1 MRVEH
6 IDAPLNSS
14 ADEWDPCIA
23 PDGSFLVFCST
34 RPGGCGGSDLYVS
47 FTDGHGGWTLPINL
61 GDDFNSAADEYAPSL
76 SPDGRFLFFTR
87 HDGKRGELYWV
98 RTSALERFRAPSKP
112 NAAPN
117 QSAEVTGPYFGQTPP
132 GRTPQIFA
140 PGILSLPNRME
151 ARIVFSPDGDECFFT
166 VPNDFT
172 FSNVQLYYSKCVDN
186 VWTPQRLAPF
196 AQPGHAYLQPFFS
209 ADGKILYF
217 TSNQNGSYD
226 IWSVGRTATGWG
238 KPLIL
243 PTPIN
248 GFDYQAEYSQTTDG
262 TAYVEST
269 RPGGTGK
276 IGLWRIQPPLP
287 GQPSVAEHLGGSMDS
302 GTWDS
307 DPYVS
312 PDGKQLFF
320 SSGRPGGCGGADL
333 YVTTPDG
340 NGGWTTPVNLNAY
353 CPGINTGAIEYGP
366 SLSPDGR
373 YLFFVRLD
381 PKEKQCDVWWVA
393 NPFAPKPAK

>member
-1 MRVEH
+1 VKSG
-6 IDAPLNSS
+6 IILAGDALNIQVDR
-14 ADEWDPCIA
+14 AKA
-23 PDGSFLVFCST
+23 
-34 RPGGCGGSDLYVS
+34 
-47 FTDGHGGWTLPINL
+47 
-61 GDDFNSAADEYAPSL
+61 
-76 SPDGRFLFFTR
+76 
-87 HDGKRGELYWV
+87 
-98 RTSALERFRAPSKP
+98 ALEGIDP
-112 NAAPN
+112 NAVTT
-117 QSAEVTGPYFGQTPP
+117 QAEGYLEGTVQTQVQRGPKMVAV
-132 GRTPQIFA
+132 R
-140 PGILSLPNRME
+140 
-151 ARIVFSPDGDECFFT
+151 
-166 VPNDFT
+166 
-172 FSNVQLYYSKCVDN
+172 
-186 VWTPQRLAPF
+186 VWTPAPV
-196 AQPGHAYLQPFFS
+196 S
-209 ADGKILYF
+209 ID
-217 TSNQNGSYD
+217 
-226 IWSVGRTATGWG
+226 
-238 KPLIL
+238 
-243 PTPIN
+243 
-248 GFDYQAEYSQTTDG
+248 TDG

-269 RPGGTGK
+269 RPGGPGK